1 MRGHANCVRFVK
13 SFGLPTLLLG
23 GGGYTMRNVS
33 RAWAY
38 ETGIAAGYEL
48 GADLPVNEYYD
59 YFGPDYKL
67 DVRSSNMEDRNSIEY
82 LERIK
87 NVVME
92 HLREIGGPPSVQM
105 SDIPRVPM
113 FDDVDLNETED
124 TSNPKERPR
133 MQLWDKKTKRDDD
146 LSDSEDEGEGG
157 RQFEK
162 DQSTKTSSKKPSGE
176 VSMDISK
183 APSPTVGCAG
193 AATLDSGGLGL
204 SLDTPGTSKV
214 GGIGD
219 MAAPSLGGAAAP
231 SLGGMET
238 VNTILGAVGNTG
250 LGDSRY
256 EDVMGQGTERDV
268 EMDG

>member
-1 MRGHANCVRFVK
+1 MESYKPSAVVLQSGTDSLQGDKLGCFNLSMRGDSSAHLRRATLIKMRSNCGTGHANCVRFVK

-48 GADLPVNEYYD
+48 GAGTRLFPISKRPTLPRIPFGNADLPVNEYYD

-105 SDIPRVPM
+105 S
-113 FDDVDLNETED
+113 
-124 TSNPKERPR
+124 
-133 MQLWDKKTKRDDD
+133 
-146 LSDSEDEGEGG
+146 
-157 RQFEK
+157 
-162 DQSTKTSSKKPSGE
+162 
-176 VSMDISK
+176 
-183 APSPTVGCAG
+183 G
-193 AATLDSGGLGL
+193 ACCH
-204 SLDTPGTSKV
+204 
-214 GGIGD
+214 
-219 MAAPSLGGAAAP
+219 
-231 SLGGMET
+231 
-238 VNTILGAVGNTG
+238 
-250 LGDSRY
+250 RY
-256 EDVMGQGTERDV
+256 F
-268 EMDG
+268 